1 MSIPYQ
7 GQMQEAGNFTVAAT
21 PAAVTVTLGWQP
33 AYVKAININDVAE
46 FEYFEGMADDSAVK
60 HVTAGDMTIE
70 TSDMITVATTGFTIG
85 TGIGDTA
92 SDVVRWIAFR

>member
-1 MSIPYQ
+1 MTISYQ
-7 GQMQEAGNFTVAAT
+7 GQVQEAGNFTVAAT

-33 AYVKAININDVAE
+33 AYIKAININDVAE
-46 FEYFEGMADDSAVK
+46 FEYFEGMADDSAIQ

-70 TSDMITVATTGFTIG
+70 TSGMITVSASGFTIG

-92 SDVVRWIAFR
+92 SDVVRWVAFR